1 MLQNRVSDAIYLVLF
16 KQRISRIYLRI
27 LLVLAVLCNLIMEF
41 KFNIIVENFKVYFL
55 LYVNRDCGGL
65 LKRVCNT
72 QFFMEYFAFA
82 LVELEFNEVWNL
94 VSYSKRDV
102 KLVCRSTTIDSINLI
117 ALCCIELNFT
127 RFYFTGIICGSSV
140 ELRYHFSSVSCKLLL
155 LQLENYCCLVFD
167 QMVLPLPL
175 PYYPFSC

>member
-41 KFNIIVENFKVYFL
+41 KFNIIIENFKVYFL

-72 QFFMEYFAFA
+72 QFFMKYFAFA
-82 LVELEFNEVWNL
+82 LVELEFNEVCNL
-94 VSYSKRDV
+94 VSYSKEMSLLFDF
-102 KLVCRSTTIDSINLI
+102 C
-117 ALCCIELNFT
+117 LND
-127 RFYFTGIICGSSV
+127 
-140 ELRYHFSSVSCKLLL
+140 LLL
-155 LQLENYCCLVFD
+155 LCWFRNPYFVGSAISNMDSLV
-167 QMVLPLPL
+167 MNC
-175 PYYPFSC
+175 S